1 MNKQT
6 IKPLT
11 GNPSPEPS
19 VQELLKESGEA
30 SRYPLDREFF
40 KYLGSDDIPF
50 ERYTSQ
56 EFFDLEMEKLWSKVW
71 QWACRLESIPEVG
84 DWVTYDIGDKSV
96 IVVRHGEG
104 PEDVSAYYNSCLH
117 RGTKLCASWSF
128 GSQPDFTCPYHG
140 WQWNLDGT
148 LKDIPNRW
156 DFHHVEDEA
165 FRLPEVRAE
174 IWGGFVFINFDPDA
188 MPLLDYLGVTV
199 DHFKNWHMD
208 QRYTTIHIQKELPCN
223 WKAAAEAFMENYHTV
238 ITHPQLMVSSSGAS
252 TQYDVLDTHL
262 TRFYALTG
270 VPDPLVGEL
279 TEDEKLAQMLVG
291 DSTTKTAAKVPE
303 GETARTVLASHLR
316 KLFDEEMDV
325 EVPDELTIGEIIDTA
340 EYTVFPNMFM
350 FPGLSLPMVYR
361 FRPIGNDP
369 DQSLFDLLYLRPI
382 PRSGEAPEPPEPVR
396 ITIEESYTSVPGM
409 DPDMGHVYDQ
419 DTKNL
424 GLQQEGFKAAGKKG
438 ETLGNYQEI
447 RIRHLHQTIDKYLTA

>member
-1 MNKQT
+1 MRSGWRNY
-6 IKPLT
+6 
-11 GNPSPEPS
+11 G
-19 VQELLKESGEA
+19 ES
-30 SRYPLDREFF
+30 
-40 KYLGSDDIPF
+40 
-50 ERYTSQ
+50 
-56 EFFDLEMEKLWSKVW
+56 EK
-71 QWACRLESIPEVG
+71 
-84 DWVTYDIGDKSV
+84 
-96 IVVRHGEG
+96 
-104 PEDVSAYYNSCLH
+104 
-117 RGTKLCASWSF
+117 
-128 GSQPDFTCPYHG
+128 
-140 WQWNLDGT
+140 
-148 LKDIPNRW
+148 
-156 DFHHVEDEA
+156 
-165 FRLPEVRAE
+165 
-174 IWGGFVFINFDPDA
+174 
-188 MPLLDYLGVTV
+188 
-199 DHFKNWHMD
+199 
-208 QRYTTIHIQKELPCN
+208 
-223 WKAAAEAFMENYHTV
+223 
-238 ITHPQLMVSSSGAS
+238 
-252 TQYDVLDTHL
+252 
-262 TRFYALTG
+262 
-270 VPDPLVGEL
+270 
-279 TEDEKLAQMLVG
+279 
-291 DSTTKTAAKVPE
+291 
-303 GETARTVLASHLR
+303 HLR